1 MPENTIP
8 VGGYLKI
15 AFPTA
20 ANAFVPTKCNAWSL
34 TGVST
39 LAYPG
44 DTATG
49 LITGTIAGSAPTFY
63 CTWTTALTGGASYG
77 IHLYAASSALA
88 EGQYA
93 PIVLQSTAG

>member
-20 ANAFVPTKCNAWSL
+20 ANAFVPTKCHAWSL
-34 TGVST
+34 TGVSS

-49 LITGTIAGSAPTFY
+49 LITGTLTGSAPTFY
-63 CTWTTALTGGASYG
+63 CTWKTALAGGSSYG
-77 IHLYAASSALA
+77 IHLWAAATGLA
-88 EGQYA
+88 AGQYA
-93 PIVLQSTAG
+93 PVVLQSTAG